1 MIYLSDEQ
9 MINISAEV
17 KDNKESQ
24 DASENKENIDVFN
37 ISKNI
42 SNNNSLTTKHDSK
55 EKIKYKKS
63 YYLTDSGI
71 NIFVVVFL
79 LF

>member
-1 MIYLSDEQ
+1 MIYLLDEQ
-9 MINISAEV
+9 MINISAEI
-17 KDNKESQ
+17 KDDKKSQ
-24 DASENKENIDVFN
+24 DLENKENIDVFN

-42 SNNNSLTTKHDSK
+42 SNNNSLTMKHVSK
-55 EKIKYKKS
+55 KKS
-63 YYLTDSGI
+63 YSLTDSGI

>member
-1 MIYLSDEQ
+1 
-9 MINISAEV
+9 MINISAEI
-17 KDNKESQ
+17 KDDKKSQ
-24 DASENKENIDVFN
+24 DLENKENIDVFN

-42 SNNNSLTTKHDSK
+42 SNNNSLTMKYVSK
-55 EKIKYKKS
+55 KKS
-63 YYLTDSGI
+63 YSLTDSGI

>member
-1 MIYLSDEQ
+1 
-9 MINISAEV
+9 MINISTEI
-17 KDNKESQ
+17 KDDKESQ
-24 DASENKENIDVFN
+24 DAFENKENMDVFN

-42 SNNNSLTTKHDSK
+42 SNNNGLTTKHVSK

-63 YYLTDSGI
+63 HCLTDSGI